1 MYKAKMLGVIFL
13 AFIILV
19 SPLSCTPSSTSGT
32 AKSNFGDTILNSAV
46 LQEKIKQEL
55 SMVSPE
61 FTSFDFRE
69 KRLL

>member
-32 AKSNFGDTILNSAV
+32 AKSNSGDTILNSAV
-46 LQEKIKQEL
+46 LQEKINKN
-55 SMVSPE
+55 
-61 FTSFDFRE
+61 
-69 KRLL
+69 